1 MVHVGRIYMTVPW
14 ILWITFC
21 LFSPQMP
28 NLLENIWYPTWWLH
42 MFIFPQ
48 MPFFTAQPPTTRW
61 LCLFAFVCLCGI
73 IWFWLPLAAL
83 LASLVLPLLFSGKLL
98 FLLLRVAGCHE
109 YEAPYPWNIKQFVE
123 LEVYMRHLPA
133 CGNAPR
139 AMLFVIMHVWDS
151 PPSDEGGQ
159 FVFCIF
165 LHQMNHNF
173 PECVAKGSRL

>member
-1 MVHVGRIYMTVPW
+1 ME
-14 ILWITFC
+14 
-21 LFSPQMP
+21 S
-28 NLLENIWYPTWWLH
+28 PTWWLH
-42 MFIFPQ
+42 VCLYFPKCR
-48 MPFFTAQPPTTRW
+48 FSRIPPNAATTRLNHQVARW

-159 FVFCIF
+159 FVFASFYMRWTIF
-165 LHQMNHNF
+165 FSSHL
-173 PECVAKGSRL
+173 

>member
-1 MVHVGRIYMTVPW
+1 MDLMDYMFVYVQTKP
-14 ILWITFC
+14 FGKYME
-21 LFSPQMP
+21 S
-28 NLLENIWYPTWWLH
+28 NLMISH

-48 MPFFTAQPPTTRW
+48 CRFSRLNHQVARW

-159 FVFCIF
+159 FVFCMF
-165 LHQMNHNF
+165 LHEMNNIFHFTFKNITF
-173 PECVAKGSRL
+173 YCACISSNEDFF

>member
-1 MVHVGRIYMTVPW
+1 MESNLTTAHFLANAVGW
-14 ILWITFC
+14 K
-21 LFSPQMP
+21 
-28 NLLENIWYPTWWLH
+28 
-42 MFIFPQ
+42 
-48 MPFFTAQPPTTRW
+48 PPTRW

-73 IWFWLPLAAL
+73 IWLWLPLAAL

-139 AMLFVIMHVWDS
+139 ALLFAIMHMWDS
-151 PPSDEGGQ
+151 PPSDEGAQ
-159 FVFCIF
+159 FVFTWDEQFFHFTKKTSYLIV
-165 LHQMNHNF
+165 L
-173 PECVAKGSRL
+173 V

>member
-1 MVHVGRIYMTVPW
+1 MDYILFIFHPKPFGKYMT
-14 ILWITFC
+14 
-21 LFSPQMP
+21 S
-28 NLLENIWYPTWWLH
+28 NLMIAYVY
-42 MFIFPQ
+42 ISQ

-159 FVFCIF
+159 CVFCMI
-165 LHQMNHNF
+165 LHEMNNLF
-173 PECVAKGSRL
+173 FISPLKT